1 MPPIYLLFIIFIVV
15 AVTAY
20 YCHGSWEEKNIWY
33 TIVSLKTNQP
43 SPSFGQTFC
52 FSMQFD
58 GSTEKT
64 SVTGKAIKTQVSEQE
79 LWLTKLD
86 RVCSRGQ
93 IEDERSYTLISQG
106 ILMNK
111 RASIVF
117 YFYHFIS
124 SLYVITCHVI
134 TCYVITCYVCRCHT
148 AYNRCN
154 HLIFII
160 AGVCEDMEKA
170 YSSLAPLFSKSI
182 ILFVAIMGN
191 CVVIFLLR

>member
-1 MPPIYLLFIIFIVV
+1 MLPIYLLFIIFIVV
-15 AVTAY
+15 TVAAY

-93 IEDERSYTLISQG
+93 IEDERSYTLVSQG
-106 ILMNK
+106 ILINK

-124 SLYVITCHVI
+124 SLYVITLCFYIMLLYYSV
-134 TCYVITCYVCRCHT
+134 YR
-148 AYNRCN
+148 
-154 HLIFII
+154 FI
-160 AGVCEDMEKA
+160 K
-170 YSSLAPLFSKSI
+170 Y
-182 ILFVAIMGN
+182 
-191 CVVIFLLR
+191 LLRLDQNQIISTNNAMFMPLSYSL